1 MLITKNC
8 NCMERRSDPV
18 VEMKIP
24 KKKLKPKESNDSSD
38 DLTESSGGN
47 GLNRAACGT
56 ASRTAVLQTV
66 RAAKN
71 CDEATPRD
79 PQWLTRA
86 AKLFRV
92 DEGAFLK
99 CLTEQM
105 RVVKGEVFF
114 SKRDAKQANFARD
127 AIARCPSFCAS

>member
-1 MLITKNC
+1 
-8 NCMERRSDPV
+8 
-18 VEMKIP
+18 MKIP

-79 PQWLTRA
+79 FHEHEPQ
-86 AKLFRV
+86 
-92 DEGAFLK
+92 
-99 CLTEQM
+99 
-105 RVVKGEVFF
+105 
-114 SKRDAKQANFARD
+114 
-127 AIARCPSFCAS
+127 P